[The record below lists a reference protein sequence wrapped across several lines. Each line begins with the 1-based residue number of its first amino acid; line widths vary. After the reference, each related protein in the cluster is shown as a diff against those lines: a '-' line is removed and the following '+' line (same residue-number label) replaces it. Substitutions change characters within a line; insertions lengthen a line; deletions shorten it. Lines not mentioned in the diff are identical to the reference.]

1 MRALPANLRFLTRL
15 WRFGMTSLIL
25 GLTSYQDG
33 VEAKKTPPESGKPDS
48 GGACIIVFDR
58 AVFDSGC

>member
-25 GLTSYQDG
+25 GLTSYQG
-33 VEAKKTPPESGKPDS
+33 RRRSQKNSAGSGFPDS